1 MGKLG
6 YASPAG
12 TTRNDHADDGASPS
26 LSPSIQGLEELDSAW
41 CASGASEV
49 VVALDPHEHA
59 LLPEVTRLLS
69 LAHVPFRIVPTLF
82 EETFSQASLLGY
94 GELPVIDVDV
104 DPLDRAQRTCKRA
117 LDITVSSLLL
127 LAGAPVALFFV
138 LAIKLDSPGPV
149 FYMQERIGKNGR
161 RFLMYKFRT
170 MVTNADQL
178 LVELEDCNETGAS
191 GRLFKMKRDPRV
203 TRVGRFLR
211 KWSLDELP
219 QIINVF
225 KGDMSWVGPR
235 PPLPREVD
243 NYESQHYSRLKGLPG
258 ITGLWQVSG
267 RSNLSFEE
275 MVKLD
280 RYYLD
285 NWSLRVDLGIM
296 LKTVYVVLARKG
308 AY

>member
-1 MGKLG
+1 M
-6 YASPAG
+6 
-12 TTRNDHADDGASPS
+12 
-26 LSPSIQGLEELDSAW
+26 
-41 CASGASEV
+41 
-49 VVALDPHEHA
+49 VALDPHEHA